1 MSNILKVTTPLAGY
15 EAQNQQRNPVSKPI
29 DQSVQAQVIPDKVV
43 RPDGRTDSASQETDI
58 KFKYE
63 TNYGN
68 FMSQIAN
75 MDSMTEDFAKIF
87 FEKFATLA
95 QSGISDGYAQKIAE
109 FLNMMSV
116 PSEDLASF
124 LKEQSGLGL
133 KLSGTFFEVLKQIL
147 DNTNSVELKT
157 GILDFLRR
165 YVDMAENKHTMN
177 NITNLLSNL
186 RLGLVP
192 SQREGFDKLL
202 AQLLVVGENSQGV
215 LENAQLLKSDIL
227 PFLNAYISKMNDRGF
242 LRENSALLGNYI
254 ARLENGLP
262 QRVQEA
268 FENLMKFQGMQ
279 AAFKNFDSAMLM
291 QVLENTDYVKAKKK
305 QRWAEGFID
314 VVREGMNSSQD
325 EKEVYKNLMQAVL
338 LNESVYMPINYSML
352 PLNIDG
358 KLMFAQT
365 WIDPDAQKDHKERG
379 VGKMI
384 QGLVKFDIEEMGFFD
399 VFFIYQD
406 NNMKI
411 QISCPSALEE
421 DIAKVRADIVKMI
434 TSYGINV
441 AEMFVDTNQESIP
454 ISAAF
459 PKIFERKN
467 SVNVSI

>member
-15 EAQNQQRNPVSKPI
+15 EAQNNVKTPVNRAI
-29 DQSVQAQVIPDKVV
+29 DQSIQSPVVPDKVV
-43 RPDGRTDSASQETDI
+43 RPDGRTDSASQEEAL
-58 KFKYE
+58 KFRYE
-63 TNYGN
+63 TNYGS
-68 FMSQIAN
+68 FMSQIN
-75 MDSMTEDFAKIF
+75 NLNEMTDEFAKLF

-95 QSGISDGYAQKIAE
+95 QSGMSDGYSQKIAD
-109 FLNMMSV
+109 FLNMMSMQGD
-116 PSEDLASF
+116 DLAAF
-124 LKEQSGLGL
+124 LKEQSGLSL

-147 DNTNSVELKT
+147 DNTKSVELKT

-177 NITNLLSNL
+177 NITDLLNSL
-186 RLGLVP
+186 RLGLIP

-202 AQLLVVGENSQGV
+202 AQMMSVGENGQGV
-215 LENAQLLKSDIL
+215 LENSQLLKNDIL
-227 PFLNAYISKMNDRGF
+227 PFLNNYISRMNDRGF
-242 LRENSALLGNYI
+242 LRENSALLANYI

-268 FENLMKFQGMQ
+268 FESLMKFQGMQ
-279 AAFKNFDSAMLM
+279 AAFKNFDTAMLM
-291 QVLENTDYVKAKKK
+291 QVLENTDFAKARKK
-305 QRWAEGFID
+305 QKWADNLVEVIK
-314 VVREGMNSSQD
+314 EGMNASQD
-325 EKEVYKNLMQAVL
+325 EKAVYKDLMQAVL
-338 LNESVYMPINYSML
+338 LNESVYMPVNYTML

-379 VGKMI
+379 LGKMI

-399 VFFIYQD
+399 LFFIYQD
-406 NNMKI
+406 GNMKL
-411 QISCPSALEE
+411 QISCPNAVEN
-421 DIAKVRADIVKMI
+421 DVAKVREDILKII

-441 AEMFVDTNQESIP
+441 AEMFVDVNQQSIP

-467 SVNVSI
+467 SVNVSV